1 MPDRAPPTRGQAAL
15 KALPGWLRNKRSEP
29 MRERMFRGVAAKQRG
44 LALVEFALVLP
55 LVLLLTFGAMT
66 FTVALYNKAILTY
79 ASRQA
84 VRAWVVT
91 KPILTKDSV
100 QQIASGY
107 CQYQLISFGTGSVSC
122 VPLAVGSDV
131 PAPGD
136 VLTVSVSLNFTGL
149 YVFKNM
155 TIMSQTSMKF
165 E

>member
-1 MPDRAPPTRGQAAL
+1 MRSGPVPRAARCAPGAA
-15 KALPGWLRNKRSEP
+15 
-29 MRERMFRGVAAKQRG
+29 RG

-55 LVLLLTFGAMT
+55 LVVLLTFGAVT

-100 QQIASGY
+100 QQIAAGY
-107 CQYQLISFGTGSVSC
+107 CQYQLISFGAGSPTC
-122 VPLAVGSDV
+122 VPVATGPDTPV
-131 PAPGD
+131 PGD
-136 VLTVSVSLNFTGL
+136 VLTVAVSLSFTGI
-149 YVFKNM
+149 YVFRDLQI
-155 TIMSQTSMKF
+155 TAQTSMKF

>member
-1 MPDRAPPTRGQAAL
+1 MSDPAARARRDSLANE
-15 KALPGWLRNKRSEP
+15 WREH
-29 MRERMFRGVAAKQRG
+29 MRCRMIQREATAQRG
-44 LALVEFALVLP
+44 LAAVEFALVLP
-55 LVLLLTFGAMT
+55 LVLLLTFGAIT

-91 KPILTKDSV
+91 KPILSKDSV
-100 QQIASGY
+100 QQIASGH

-122 VPLAVGSDV
+122 VPVAVGSDV

-149 YVFKNM
+149 YVFKELQI
-155 TIMSQTSMKF
+155 TSQTSMKF

>member
-1 MPDRAPPTRGQAAL
+1 MRSGPVPRAARCAPGAA
-15 KALPGWLRNKRSEP
+15 
-29 MRERMFRGVAAKQRG
+29 RG

-55 LVLLLTFGAMT
+55 LVVLLTFGAVT

-91 KPILTKDSV
+91 KPILSKDSV
-100 QQIASGY
+100 QQIASSH

-136 VLTVSVSLNFTGL
+136 VLTVSVSLSFTGL
-149 YVFKNM
+149 YVFKELQI
-155 TIMSQTSMKF
+155 TSQTSMKF

>member
-1 MPDRAPPTRGQAAL
+1 M
-15 KALPGWLRNKRSEP
+15 SP
-29 MRERMFRGVAAKQRG
+29 MRTHHPFTTVRRIPRAARG

-55 LVLLLTFGAMT
+55 LVVLLTFGAVT

-100 QQIASGY
+100 QQIAASY
-107 CQYQLISFGTGSVSC
+107 CQYQLISFGAGATTC
-122 VPLAVGSDV
+122 VPVATGPDV

-136 VLTVSVSLNFTGL
+136 VLTVGVSLNFTGI
-149 YVFKNM
+149 YVFSDLQI
-155 TIMSQTSMKF
+155 TAQTSMKF

>member
-1 MPDRAPPTRGQAAL
+1 MLDRMIRCDRTAQ
-15 KALPGWLRNKRSEP
+15 
-29 MRERMFRGVAAKQRG
+29 RGVAA
-44 LALVEFALVLP
+44 VEFALMLP
-55 LVLLLTFGAMT
+55 LVLLLTFGAIT
-66 FTVALYNKAILTY
+66 FTVALYSKAILTY

-100 QQIASGY
+100 QQIASGH
-107 CQYQLISFGTGSVSC
+107 CQSQMISFGTGVVSC
-122 VPLAVGSDV
+122 VPVAVGSDV

-149 YVFKNM
+149 YVFKDLVI
-155 TIMSQTSMKF
+155 TSQTSMKF